1 MDTEH
6 NIINIDKIDSEANS
20 SSQHKNDEISIAGS
34 VDTIPIM
41 KDEIQELNLKQ
52 SIHASKIVTSVERTE
67 TLQSNLMKNQSEI
80 QKSLVFFQKTGRKS
94 QIKKSM
100 HGKGEIIINSI
111 NDIVL
116 NKNLGSIN
124 NEREIQNI
132 NDIDDEYS
140 IALYGNMSMETP
152 NMSNQDTEAIQFEGT
167 GIQLKFTYFLNYKKG
182 NDSNFINVNIENS
195 STYTKIEMIIE
206 QLSEFARAFY
216 DFLKFG
222 QLIRKQ
228 FNTYIK
234 PLSFKTFI
242 IFVILQEIKEKDIN
256 DEESLIDY
264 VSTLLTYQN
273 IEKMLPEYENAII
286 EKFIQGFKDKGVI
299 ISNTYFSDKGTKYL
313 NLFRKFQILKDYTI
327 GNDIERIIHS
337 IMNNIYIPVS
347 HTLINTFNKDSS
359 GHHMASSITS
369 SSVNQ
374 VKLQESITEKL
385 MQERKLNYSQAKM
398 IYFYNLLLK
407 INDFYKSTFL
417 NCCERKTNDEINY
430 FKSPYIFCYDC
441 NMLVCIKCY
450 RDHREHRYFDFC
462 CTVKKKIG
470 NIHSNPSIFLNYS
483 QNGNESH
490 QPYVE
495 DLILDSILYGLP
507 ESRFKRLLTSVDKN
521 KSINYSIFDFL
532 DVFLVEFLYK
542 EIYPLADD
550 VNNEYLKYYLSW
562 LKKTNLFKIIMKE
575 SMKEKEDIYDSVIEI
590 LQQEEKKEWR
600 AQCADKIKDVVNY
613 DSYANQF
620 IEISYNQLQMN
631 SKKGSDDSDI
641 KSKLY
646 ISEEYKY
653 LIIDQ
658 DLEIPIEKYQKY
670 IDKSKS
676 TIIKS
681 IERTNEGIKI
691 NSGKKSKKNS
701 SFIMSK
707 PDNKNLLQSFIESDI
722 KKNLDC
728 SNNYAKTKWYRI
740 IYDQNES
747 IYKYKYFD
755 GFGPL
760 LEYAKTYLETILSDI
775 TNFGSSFV
783 EFNNE
788 HRRSLP

>member
-1 MDTEH
+1 MDQEH
-6 NIINIDKIDSEANS
+6 NIINIDKIDSEAKN
-20 SSQHKNDEISIAGS
+20 KNDDISFAGS

-41 KDEIQELNLKQ
+41 RDEIQELNLKQ
-52 SIHASKIVTSVERTE
+52 SIHPSKIVTSLERTE

-111 NDIVL
+111 SDIVL

-124 NEREIQNI
+124 DGKEIQNK

-167 GIQLKFTYFLNYKKG
+167 GIQMKFSYFMNYKKG
-182 NDSNFINVNIENS
+182 SESNFVNVNIEDS
-195 STYTKIEMIIE
+195 SNYSKIQMVIE

-222 QLIRKQ
+222 QLIQKQ
-228 FNTYIK
+228 FNKFIK
-234 PLSFKTFI
+234 PISFKSFI
-242 IFVILQEIKEKDIN
+242 VYVILQQIKEKDIF

-286 EKFIQGFKDKGVI
+286 EKFIQGFKDKSVI
-299 ISNTYFSDKGTKYL
+299 ISSTYFSDKGAKYL
-313 NLFRKFQILKDYTI
+313 NLFRKFEILKDFTI

-337 IMNNIYIPVS
+337 IMNNIYIPIS
-347 HTLINTFNKDSS
+347 SNLINTFNKDAT
-359 GHHMASSITS
+359 GHHMASSITTS
-369 SSVNQ
+369 SLNQ
-374 VKLQESITEKL
+374 IKLQESITEKL
-385 MQERKLNYSQAKM
+385 IQEKKLNYSQAQM

-407 INDFYKSTFL
+407 INEFYKNTFL
-417 NCCERKTNDEINY
+417 TCCEKKTNDEINY
-430 FKSPYIFCYDC
+430 FKSPYVFCYDC
-441 NMLVCIKCY
+441 NMLVCIKCF
-450 RDHREHRYFDFC
+450 RDHREHNYFDFC

-483 QNGNESH
+483 QNGNEAH

-495 DLILDSILYGLP
+495 DLILDNILLALP
-507 ESRFKRLLTSVDKN
+507 ESRFKRLLTSIDKN
-521 KSINYSIFDFL
+521 KSIHYSIFDFI

-542 EIYPLADD
+542 EIYPLSDD
-550 VNNEYLKYYLSW
+550 VNNEYLKYYLSC
-562 LKKTNLFKIIMKE
+562 LKKTNLFKMIMKE
-575 SMKEKEDIYDSVIEI
+575 SMKENEDIYDNIIEQ
-590 LQQEEKKEWR
+590 LQHEEKKKWKLECCEKM
-600 AQCADKIKDVVNY
+600 QNIVNY

-620 IEISYNQLQMN
+620 IDISYNQLQMD
-631 SKKGSDDSDI
+631 SKKGNDNSDI

-670 IDKSKS
+670 LDKYKS
-676 TIIKS
+676 SIIKS
-681 IERTNEGIKI
+681 TERTTTEGLKI
-691 NSGKKSKKNS
+691 SSAGKKQIKNS
-701 SFIMSK
+701 SFIIGNK
-707 PDNKNLLQSFIESDI
+707 PDNKSLIQSFIENDI
-722 KKNLDC
+722 KRNLDG
-728 SNNYAKTKWYRI
+728 SNEYAKTKWYRI
-740 IYDQNES
+740 VFDQHEL

-755 GFGPL
+755 GFGSL
-760 LEYAKTYLETILSDI
+760 LGYTKVYLDNILNDI

-783 EFNNE
+783 EFTNKN
-788 HRRSLP
+788 RKNLP